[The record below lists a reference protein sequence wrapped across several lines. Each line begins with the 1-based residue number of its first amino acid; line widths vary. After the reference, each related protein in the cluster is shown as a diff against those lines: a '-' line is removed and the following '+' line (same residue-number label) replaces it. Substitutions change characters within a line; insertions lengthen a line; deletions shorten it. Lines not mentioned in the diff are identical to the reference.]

1 MRNNEIIIKNNK
13 IIHISFRPRSLCV
26 GSYLKLPNPLPTGK
40 TENFKHFPPQG
51 HKGRSCPGYYLGMVV
66 TVGNQRCCSV
76 YRIEQYLHF
85 IISFVIAILCSNR
98 LTGSIKEGLFPA
110 PPPPSHMQTHTPSN
124 ANFSPYRAVKN
135 KSTISVK
142 GPISCIL
149 LCRFHAYYPHLTV
162 CYLCVTPCIR
172 MLLLCYSYVSVCA
185 RMTRNYSYV
194 LVCYSQCSCGVLV
207 TIL

>member
-51 HKGRSCPGYYLGMVV
+51 HKGRSCPGYYLGRVV
-66 TVGNQRCCSV
+66 TVGNQRCCSA
-76 YRIEQYLHF
+76 YRIEQYLNLLLVLLLLF
-85 IISFVIAILCSNR
+85 YAVI
-98 LTGSIKEGLFPA
+98 GSQEALRKVSSQ
-110 PPPPSHMQTHTPSN
+110 PPQPHHTRRHTPSN